1 MRTKERP
8 MPDYSAIDQ
17 TAALRYIFYPRR
29 DFTECPEKA
38 FDLPVPVE
46 DDVSVLCRFYTGDQQ
61 WPWILFFHGNGE
73 VVSDYDEIAP
83 FYNKKGLNIV
93 VADYRGY
100 GMSSGV
106 PTLTD
111 LVHDAHVL
119 FKAVT
124 DELAKRGFRPYLWV
138 MGRSLGGISALEL
151 ASKHQDAIRGLIIES
166 GFTSVVRIIKHL
178 GIPVHDIPLEQ
189 IDHECVERVKGI
201 RLPTLIIHGE
211 WDTLVPA
218 KEAEDLYRNLGS
230 DHKELV
236 VIPSA
241 DHNDVL
247 FVGFETYFG
256 ALQTF
261 IKITGRD

>member
-1 MRTKERP
+1 VA
-8 MPDYSAIDQ
+8 DYSLIDRSP
-17 TAALRYIFYPRR
+17 ACEYIFYPRR
-29 DFTECPEKA
+29 DVTECPENA
-38 FDLPVPVE
+38 FDLLVPVE
-46 DDVSVLCRFYTGDQQ
+46 DDVSVLCRFYGGDANG
-61 WPWILFFHGNGE
+61 PWILFFHGNGE
-73 VVSDYDEIAP
+73 VVSDYDEVAP
-83 FYNKKGLNIV
+83 LYNKKGLSIV

-100 GMSSGV
+100 GVSGGF
-106 PTLTD
+106 PTLAA
-111 LVHDAHVL
+111 LVRDAHVL

-124 DELAKRGFRPYLWV
+124 DELAKRGFRPHLWV
-138 MGRSLGGISALEL
+138 MGRSLGSISALEL

-178 GIPVHDIPLEQ
+178 NIPVHGVALEG
-189 IDHECVERVKGI
+189 IDHECVEKVKRI
-201 RLPTLIIHGE
+201 RLPALIIHGE
-211 WDTLVPA
+211 WDTLVPS

-247 FVGFETYFG
+247 FVGFETYFR

-261 IKITGRD
+261 TKVTAGD

>member
-1 MRTKERP
+1 VT
-8 MPDYSAIDQ
+8 DYSSIDQ
-17 TAALRYIFYPRR
+17 SLAIRYIFYPRR
-29 DFTECPEKA
+29 DFTECPENA

-46 DDVSVLCRFYTGDQQ
+46 DNVLVLCRFYGGDVN

-73 VVSDYDEIAP
+73 VVSDYDEVAP
-83 FYNKKGLNIV
+83 LYNKKGLNIV

-100 GMSSGV
+100 GVSGGF
-106 PTLTD
+106 PTLTA
-111 LVHDAHVL
+111 LVRDAHVL

-124 DELAKRGFRPYLWV
+124 DELAKRGFRPHLWV
-138 MGRSLGGISALEL
+138 MGRSLGSISALEL
-151 ASKHQDAIRGLIIES
+151 ASKHQEAIRGLIIES

-178 GIPVHDIPLEQ
+178 GLPVEDIALEE
-189 IDHECVERVKGI
+189 IDQDCVNMLKGI

-211 WDTLVPA
+211 WDTLVPE
-218 KEAEDLYRNLGS
+218 KEAEELYRNLGS
-230 DHKELV
+230 KNKELL

-247 FVGFETYFG
+247 LVGFDTYFR

-261 IKITGRD
+261 MEVTGRD

>member
-1 MRTKERP
+1 MA
-8 MPDYSAIDQ
+8 DYSAIDQ
-17 TAALRYIFYPRR
+17 SSALRTIFYPRR

-46 DDVSVLCRFYTGDQQ
+46 DDVSVHCRFYAGDQH

-73 VVSDYDEIAP
+73 VVSDYDEVAP
-83 FYNKKGLNIV
+83 LYNKKGLNIV

-100 GMSSGV
+100 GVSGGF
-106 PTLTD
+106 PTLTA
-111 LVHDAHVL
+111 LGRDAHVL

-124 DELAKRGFRPYLWV
+124 DELAKRGFRPHLWV
-138 MGRSLGGISALEL
+138 MGRSLGSISALEL
-151 ASKHQDAIRGLIIES
+151 ASTHQDVLRGLIIES

-178 GIPVHDIPLEQ
+178 GIPVHGVALEG
-189 IDHECVERVKGI
+189 IDHECVEKVKRI
-201 RLPTLIIHGE
+201 RLPALIIHGE

-247 FVGFETYFG
+247 FVGFETYFR

-261 IKITGRD
+261 TKVTAGD